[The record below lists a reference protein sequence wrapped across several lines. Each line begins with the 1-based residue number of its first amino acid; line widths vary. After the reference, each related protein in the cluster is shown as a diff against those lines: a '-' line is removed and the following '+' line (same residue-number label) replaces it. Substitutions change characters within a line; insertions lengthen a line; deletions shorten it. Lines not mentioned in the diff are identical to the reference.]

1 MIEIKGKYL
10 YCIIK
15 ESKPQK
21 FWIDGIEGRE
31 VYSVCRGKLC
41 GVVSDSEIKEYFL
54 TRENLLTH
62 QKVIEEVSKQYSAL
76 PISFGTVAANTE
88 ELKEKI
94 LKPKAKELQNLL
106 ESMESKIELGLKAL
120 WIDTKSIFREIAE
133 SCPTIRNLKK
143 SKNTSYQ
150 QRIAAGELVEK
161 LFEEKRETEKKQILE
176 PLIKIAEDLKENKI
190 LGEDMIL
197 NAAFLVKKTNEK
209 EFDKK
214 VNDLGEKFDR
224 RIKFIY
230 VGPLPPFNFV
240 GLHLRM

>member
-1 MIEIKGKYL
+1 MIKEGKYL

-21 FWIDGIEGRE
+21 FWVDGIEGKE
-31 VYSVCRGKLC
+31 VYNICQGNLC

-62 QKVIEEVSKQYSAL
+62 QKVIEEVSKQYNAL

-94 LKPKAKELQNLL
+94 LKPRAKELQSLL
-106 ESMESKIELGLKAL
+106 ENIDGKIELGLKVL
-120 WIDTKSIFREIAE
+120 WTDMKSIFQEIAE
-133 SCPTIRNLKK
+133 GSRTIRNLKK
-143 SKNTSYQ
+143 SKSTTYQ
-150 QRIAAGELVEK
+150 QRISAGELVGK
-161 LFEEKRETEKKQILE
+161 FLKEKREEEKDKILE
-176 PLIKIAEDLKENKI
+176 PLIKIADDLKENEM

-197 NAAFLVKKTNEK
+197 NAAFLVKKTKEK

-214 VNDLGEKFDR
+214 VNDLGEKFNG
-224 RIKFIY
+224 RIKFMY

-240 GLHLRM
+240 QLHLTTK

>member
-1 MIEIKGKYL
+1 MTEGKYL

-21 FWIDGIEGRE
+21 FWIDGIEGKE
-31 VYSVCRGKLC
+31 VYSVTQGKLA

-54 TRENLLTH
+54 TRENLLIH

-88 ELKEKI
+88 EVKEKI
-94 LKPKAKELQNLL
+94 LKPRERELQDLL
-106 ESMESKIELGLKAL
+106 ENIDGKIELGLKAL
-120 WIDTKSIFREIAE
+120 WIDMKSVFQEIAE
-133 SCPTIRNLKK
+133 NSPTIRNLKK

-150 QRIAAGELVEK
+150 QRISAGELVGK
-161 LFEEKRETEKKQILE
+161 LFEEKREIEKKQILE

-197 NAAFLVKKTNEK
+197 NAAFLVKKTKEK
-209 EFDKK
+209 EFDKVVQTIGK
-214 VNDLGEKFDR
+214 KLDG
-224 RIKFIY
+224 RIKFMY
-230 VGPLPPFNFV
+230 VGPMPPFNFIE
-240 GLHLRM
+240 LRLSNQ

>member
-1 MIEIKGKYL
+1 MPQKGKYL
-10 YCIIK
+10 YCIIRG
-15 ESKPQK
+15 SKPQK
-21 FWIDGIEGRE
+21 FWIDGIEGKE
-31 VYSVCRGKLC
+31 VYSVTQGKLA

-62 QKVIEEVSKQYSAL
+62 QKVIEEVSKQYSAI
-76 PISFGTVAANTE
+76 PISFGTVAKNSE

-94 LKPKAKELQNLL
+94 LKPKAKELQDLL
-106 ESMESKIELGLKAL
+106 ESMEGKIELGLKAL

-133 SCPTIRNLKK
+133 NSPTIQNLKK

-150 QRIAAGELVEK
+150 QKIAAGELVGK

-176 PLIKIAEDLKENKI
+176 HLIRIAEDLKENKI

-214 VNDLGEKFDR
+214 MNDLGEKFDG
-224 RIKFIY
+224 RIKFMY

-240 GLHLRM
+240 ELRLKM